1 MNLTLD
7 VNLAKQSDSHG
18 GAIKES
24 GAYIGT
30 ITRAQALRPQ
40 SGSKGVG
47 FSIKTDDGLTAN
59 YLDIYTHKA
68 TGEALNGLK
77 TVMAILACTKTRQ
90 ANVGQI
96 SFDKYDKETKSDVR
110 VNAQGYPDLMGKRIG
125 LLLKQELT
133 TYEGKDKS
141 SLVVYGVYE
150 ADTGFTASEILD
162 KATMPEK
169 MKKMLDVL
177 MKNPVS
183 DKREK
188 QQSNDYYQAPSSNAV
203 FNTLDDDIPF

>member
-1 MNLTLD
+1 MNLILNTD
-7 VNLAKQSDSHG
+7 IAKQADSHG

-30 ITRAQALRPQ
+30 ITRAEALSPM
-40 SGSKGVG
+40 SGAKGVG
-47 FSIKTDDGLTAN
+47 ISIKTDDGLTAN
-59 YLDIYTHKA
+59 YLDIYTHDRNKA
-68 TGEALNGLK
+68 AISGLK

-96 SFDKYDKETKSDVR
+96 QFDKYDKETKSEHK
-110 VNAQGYPDLMGKRIG
+110 VNAQGYPDLMGERIG

-133 TYEGKDKS
+133 TYKGKEQSK
-141 SLVVYGVYE
+141 LVVYGVYE

-162 KATMPEK
+162 KATTPEK
-169 MKKMLDVL
+169 MHKMLESL
-177 MKNPVS
+177 MKNPVT

-188 QQSNDYYQAPSSNAV
+188 QQYNGYNDSYSAPTS
-203 FNTLDDDIPF
+203 NTLDDDIPF